1 MSHWSYKSH
10 QSYKSYFGEEEMSR
24 FEIGQDLPCYE
35 VIAEN
40 YGADHANKIHSDD
53 GAGRYGFAGA
63 LVPGVGLYA
72 YMTRPVVDALGREWL
87 ERGVMSAKFIKP
99 VYDGE
104 RVQARATIA
113 HNDPIELKLELFNPS
128 GILCAIGSAGLP
140 NPSTAPDPSEYPF
153 RAPDQLR
160 PASIASFS
168 IGDALG
174 SIEFDLD
181 LKGEMP
187 KFLDNVAE
195 TSPIYDSI
203 CHPAFWIAQANEI
216 LMRNIALGP
225 WIHTAS
231 DVRHYALARDGER
244 LSLRGRV
251 IDLYERHGHEL
262 IVAALGLFGE
272 KDRPIAHIKHTAI
285 IKLREAGE

>member
-1 MSHWSYKSH
+1 M
-10 QSYKSYFGEEEMSR
+10 R
-24 FEIGQDLPCYE
+24 FKPGQELPCYE
-35 VIAEN
+35 VIAKN
-40 YGADHANKIHSDD
+40 YGVDHANKIHNDE
-53 GAGRYGFAGA
+53 GAARYGFAGA

-72 YMTRPVVDALGREWL
+72 YLARPVVEALGREWL
-87 ERGVMSAKFIKP
+87 ERGAMSAKFIKP

-104 RVQARATIA
+104 KVQARARVA
-113 HNDPIELKLELFNPS
+113 NNVPAELKLELFNQS
-128 GILCAIGSAGLP
+128 EQLCAIGSAGLP
-140 NPSTAPDPSEYPF
+140 NPSSAPDPSGYPF
-153 RAPDQLR
+153 RAPVQLR

-168 IGDALG
+168 IGDTLG
-174 SIEFDLD
+174 SFEFDLD
-181 LKGEMP
+181 MKGEMQQ
-187 KFLDNVAE
+187 FLGNVVE
-195 TSPIYDSI
+195 TAPIYASI

-231 DVRHYALARDGER
+231 EMRHYAIARDGER

-262 IVAALGLFGE
+262 IAVDLGLFGE
-272 KDRPIAHIKHTAI
+272 HDRPIAHIKHTAI